1 MPKSEVFNELLSGLD
16 IHPVLIDIGSSGA
29 PPEIWDAVARHSVY
43 VGFDPDLR
51 EMHEVPGGRFRKA
64 ITVNEAVM
72 GEQSGES
79 VTFYL
84 TRSPYCSSTLKPDL
98 ESLSNFLFSDLFV
111 VEREASVKAS
121 TLNSI
126 LDRLSLDRVD
136 WFKTDSQGIDLRL
149 FNSLREEVR
158 SHVLA
163 VDIEPG
169 LISAYHGEDTF
180 VDVHKNLTQSGFWL
194 SNVNVCGTVRMRQA
208 ALAEAAALER
218 GIDRA
223 FVEQNLRKTPGW
235 CEARYLRTIESLPR
249 ASVEANRRDYV
260 LLWTFSLMDEQPGFA
275 LDVGLEYEKVFG
287 ADDVSR
293 VMKTEAVARIK
304 RARPAKPKGQTPL
317 ARAKS
322 LVPAPA
328 KRLIKKIIG

>member
-1 MPKSEVFNELLSGLD
+1 MSKGEVFNELLSRLN

-29 PPEIWDAVARHSVY
+29 PPEIWDPIARHSVY

-51 EMHEVPGGRFRKA
+51 EMHEVPDGRFRKA

-72 GEQSGES
+72 GEQGGES

-149 FNSLREEVR
+149 FNSLRDEVR
-158 SHVLA
+158 SRVLA

-169 LISAYHGEDTF
+169 LISAYLGEDTF
-180 VDVHKNLTQSGFWL
+180 VDVHRSLTREGFWL
-194 SNVNVCGTVRMRQA
+194 SNVNVCGTVRMRQS
-208 ALAEAAALER
+208 ALAEAARLER

-249 ASVEANRRDYV
+249 GGAEEDRRDYV
-260 LLWTFSLMDEQPGFA
+260 LLWTFSLIDEQFGFA
-275 LDVGLEYEKVFG
+275 LDVGMEYEKVFG

-293 VMKTEAVARIK
+293 AMKAEAAARIK
-304 RARPAKPKGQTPL
+304 RARPARPRGPSTL

-328 KRLIKKIIG
+328 KRLIKKIIR

>member
-1 MPKSEVFNELLSGLD
+1 MPKSEVFNELLSKLD

-43 VGFDPDLR
+43 IGFDPDLR
-51 EMHEVPGGRFRKA
+51 EMHEVPDGRFRKA

-98 ESLSNFLFSDLFV
+98 ESLSNFLFSDLFI

-126 LDRLSLDRVD
+126 LDRLKLDRID

-158 SHVLA
+158 SRVLA

-169 LISAYHGEDTF
+169 LISAYLGEDAF

-208 ALAEAAALER
+208 ALDEAASLDR

-235 CEARYLRTIESLPR
+235 CEARYLRTIESLPHEG
-249 ASVEANRRDYV
+249 VEANRRDYV
-260 LLWTFSLMDEQPGFA
+260 LLWTFSLIDDQPGFA
-275 LDVGLEYEKVFG
+275 LDVSLEYEKVFG
-287 ADDVSR
+287 ADDSSR
-293 VMKTEAVARIK
+293 AMKIEAVARIK
-304 RARPAKPKGQTPL
+304 RSRPARPRGPSTL

-328 KRLIKKIIG
+328 KRLIKKIIR

>member
-1 MPKSEVFNELLSGLD
+1 MSKSEVFNQLLSKLD

-29 PPEIWDAVARHSVY
+29 PPEIWDRIARHSVY

-51 EMHEVPGGRFRKA
+51 EMHEVPDGRFRKA

-72 GEQSGES
+72 GEQDGES

-84 TRSPYCSSTLKPDL
+84 THSPYCSSTLKPDL

-111 VEREASVKAS
+111 VEREANVKAS

-149 FNSLREEVR
+149 FNSLRDEVR
-158 SHVLA
+158 SRVLA

-169 LISAYHGEDTF
+169 LISAYLGEDTF

-194 SNVNVCGTVRMRQA
+194 SNVNVCGTVRMRKS
-208 ALAEAAALER
+208 ALDEATSLDQR
-218 GIDRA
+218 IDRA

-235 CEARYLRTIESLPR
+235 CEARYLRTIETLPR
-249 ASVEANRRDYV
+249 EGVEENRRDYV
-260 LLWTFSLMDEQPGFA
+260 LLWTFSLIDEQFGFA

-293 VMKTEAVARIK
+293 AMKTETVSLIK
-304 RARPAKPKGQTPL
+304 RARPAKPSGPSTL

-328 KRLIKKIIG
+328 KRLIKKIIR